1 MADAVPQ
8 ESKENLDAEFVR
20 MSSEVRRLER
30 NALPK
35 VNRLLPNM
43 PLFGNF
49 DVENISVVSY
59 EAALES
65 AKRIESSGVKGK
77 KAEKVEK
84 VEERILTEE
93 EIERIP
99 AEKVEV
105 VARTEKEIL
114 EEEEKLDEMKNKFA
128 KLISEMPKEKPKER
142 MVLEEAA
149 AKAEEKPAAPEVDQ
163 AKVEEIKQLN
173 EDFKSIS
180 MKREEREKAQRIR
193 KMKKEIEDILEGG

>member
-8 ESKENLDAEFVR
+8 GNKENLDAEFVR

-35 VNRLLPNM
+35 VSRLLPNM
-43 PLFGNF
+43 PLFGEF

-65 AKRIESSGVKGK
+65 AKRIESSGVRGK
-77 KAEKVEK
+77 RVEK

-114 EEEEKLDEMKNKFA
+114 EEEEKLDEMKTKFA

-149 AKAEEKPAAPEVDQ
+149 VKAEEKPAAPEVDQ

>member
-43 PLFGNF
+43 PLFGEF

-77 KAEKVEK
+77 KVER

-99 AEKVEV
+99 AEKIEV

-114 EEEEKLDEMKNKFA
+114 AEEEKLDEMKTKFA

-149 AKAEEKPAAPEVDQ
+149 VKAEEKPAAPEVDQ

>member
-8 ESKENLDAEFVR
+8 ESKEKLDAEFVR

-30 NALPK
+30 KALPK

-43 PLFGNF
+43 PLFGEF

-65 AKRIESSGVKGK
+65 ARRIERSGVKGK
-77 KAEKVEK
+77 KVEK
-84 VEERILTEE
+84 AEERILTEE

-114 EEEEKLDEMKNKFA
+114 DEEKKLDEMKTKFA
-128 KLISEMPKEKPKER
+128 KLISEIPEEKPKER

-149 AKAEEKPAAPEVDQ
+149 VKAEEKPAAPELDQ
-163 AKVEEIKQLN
+163 AKAEEIKQLN

-193 KMKKEIEDILEGG
+193 KMKKEIEDILESG

>member
-8 ESKENLDAEFVR
+8 ESKEKLDAEFVR

-30 NALPK
+30 KALPK
-35 VNRLLPNM
+35 ANRLLPNM
-43 PLFGNF
+43 PLFGEF

-65 AKRIESSGVKGK
+65 ARRIEHSGMKGK
-77 KAEKVEK
+77 KVEK
-84 VEERILTEE
+84 AEERILTEE

-114 EEEEKLDEMKNKFA
+114 DEEKKLDEMKTKFA
-128 KLISEMPKEKPKER
+128 KLISEIPEEKPKER

-149 AKAEEKPAAPEVDQ
+149 VKAEEKPAAPELDQ
-163 AKVEEIKQLN
+163 AKAEEIKQLN